1 MGRKYLVISRSLI
14 TEITTLFALICG
26 SSTLA
31 FSQEIHDPFQPHVIR
46 PPNEGEDS
54 EQVLEDDLQRL
65 KKRRLDREHKQNPP
79 TPRSVIK
86 KLRLIE
92 EAKKK
97 PEQELHLQ
105 VNFVAPFISAKGDR
119 ESYLLDYSSS
129 AEIFWRSDK
138 TQKVSETQVWYG
150 FRLAAFSGSGIYQ
163 NVPARFG
170 FTYVGPMVGWGKIN
184 LSVANDEEKKKAGDW
199 RGTLNYPS
207 RFGYFFMLGVVG
219 QSRSVKTYATEKEVS
234 GEFESKGFSYDAPGL
249 FVETTLFSLFY
260 EAYSYNFIFGA
271 QLGSGKVFSWV
282 GMGMGT
288 WL

>member
-1 MGRKYLVISRSLI
+1 MIS
-14 TEITTLFALICG
+14 LFALYCI
-26 SSTLA
+26 SSILIENA

-54 EQVLEDDLQRL
+54 EQVLEEDLQRL

-138 TQKVSETQVWYG
+138 TQKVSESQLWYG

-170 FTYVGPMVGWGKIN
+170 FTI
-184 LSVANDEEKKKAGDW
+184 
-199 RGTLNYPS
+199 
-207 RFGYFFMLGVVG
+207 
-219 QSRSVKTYATEKEVS
+219 
-234 GEFESKGFSYDAPGL
+234 
-249 FVETTLFSLFY
+249 
-260 EAYSYNFIFGA
+260 
-271 QLGSGKVFSWV
+271 
-282 GMGMGT
+282 
-288 WL
+288 